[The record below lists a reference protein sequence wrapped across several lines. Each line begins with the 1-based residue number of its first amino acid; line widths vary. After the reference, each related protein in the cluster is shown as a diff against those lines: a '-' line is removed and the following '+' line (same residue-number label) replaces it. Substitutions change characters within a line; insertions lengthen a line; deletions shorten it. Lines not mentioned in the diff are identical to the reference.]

1 MTAPEQEP
9 LLVPAGQA
17 RQILDLLTITGS
29 LLSALRARGQRG
41 DASTLASLE
50 DLAVLLTG
58 GGDASTLITRLD
70 TAQRDLAGRMLAREA
85 P

>member
-1 MTAPEQEP
+1 MTAPEKEP

-41 DASTLASLE
+41 DTSTLASLE

-58 GGDASTLITRLD
+58 GGDAAALITRLD